1 MPTCRRM
8 NSRSQPDQKILWV
21 TWEVQRRNRSVSS
34 RLGAQLLEIPA
45 EGQSR
50 IGRYLRSGLRTVMT
64 AVKERPDA
72 IVASNP
78 SVVLASLAVVLGKAL
93 RRPVLIDTH
102 NVGLRPNGGEGSI
115 GDYVATAIARG
126 ADITIVHN
134 DDLIDAVKKR
144 GGRPFVLPDPVP
156 ELPASDEPSTLPPF
170 DGKHNVFYICTY
182 DTDEPYK
189 EVVKAGR
196 LLPPDIHIY
205 VSGRKKDKLLAESPP
220 PNVVPTGFL
229 SEADYV
235 RALKAADVVMV
246 LTTLHDCALCGAY
259 EAVSAGRPMVLTG
272 TNTLRR
278 IFSRGTV
285 YTENTADE
293 IAKSIQRAV
302 DQKASLAADVSRL
315 RDELVAGWGR
325 RLDGFKGLIE
335 DLSRG
340 A

>member
-1 MPTCRRM
+1 M
-8 NSRSQPDQKILWV
+8 NSRQPDQKILWV

-34 RLGAQLLEIPA
+34 RLGARLLEIPA

-50 IGRYLRSGLRTVMT
+50 LGRYLRSGLRTVVT
-64 AVKERPDA
+64 AVRERPDA

-115 GDYVATAIARG
+115 GDYIATAIARG
-126 ADITIVHN
+126 ADVTIVHN

-156 ELPASDEPSTLPPF
+156 ELPTPDEPSKLPPF

-189 EVVKAGR
+189 EVVQAGR
-196 LLPPDIHIY
+196 LLSPDIHIY

-235 RALKAADVVMV
+235 RALQKADIVMV
-246 LTTLHDCALCGAY
+246 LTTLQDCALCGAY
-259 EAVSAGRPMVLTG
+259 EGVSAGRPMVLTG
-272 TNTLRR
+272 TQTLRR
-278 IFSRGTV
+278 IFSKGTV
-285 YTENTADE
+285 YTENRAE
-293 IAKSIQRAV
+293 SIARSIEEAVEKKSE
-302 DQKASLAADVSRL
+302 LAKEVARL
-315 RDELVAGWGR
+315 RDDLVVGWGK
-325 RLDGFKGLIE
+325 RLDGFRGLIE
-335 DLSRG
+335 GLSRG